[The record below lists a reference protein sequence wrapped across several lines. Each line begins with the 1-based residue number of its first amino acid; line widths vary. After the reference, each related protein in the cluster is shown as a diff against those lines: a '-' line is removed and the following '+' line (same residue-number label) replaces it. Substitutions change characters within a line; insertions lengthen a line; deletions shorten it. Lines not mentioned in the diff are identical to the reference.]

1 MHLLMFLPKRK
12 KKKDKQAY
20 LLVNIFSLKALF
32 ESQFNTF
39 ILCNVLI

>member
-1 MHLLMFLPKRK
+1 MHLLMFLPKR